1 MEYVKL
7 GNSPLTVSRLC
18 VGCMSFGDP
27 ASRMHAWTLDP
38 AESEEIV
45 KHALSLGINFFD
57 TANTYSAG
65 TSEEYLGRA
74 IRSNVPRDQVILAS
88 KVYFNEG
95 HLSREA
101 ILREID
107 GTLQR
112 LGTDYLTCTSS
123 TALTQT
129 RPSRRRWRR
138 WTALYGREKYVRWA
152 LPRCTAINSST
163 CSLQRGT
170 TAGRHSFPC
179 KTTTTCSTARMSG
192 S

>member
-112 LGTDYLTCTSS
+112 LGTDYLD
-123 TALTQT
+123 
-129 RPSRRRWRR
+129 
-138 WTALYGREKYVRWA
+138 LYIIHRYDAREKYVRWA

-170 TAGRHSFPC
+170 TAGRHLFPC